1 MTPITLTLP
10 DERPISWN
18 AFYAGAHWSK
28 RKAEKDRVW
37 LVVRAAF
44 PVDVVDGFGW
54 PIRERVRIE
63 VTAYVK
69 DKPMDADN
77 VCTKLYV
84 DALKGWVIPDD
95 DGKWVETV
103 IPRVQVDKA
112 NPRVEIT
119 VTPCTTTF

>member
-37 LVVRAAF
+37 LAVRASF
-44 PVDVVDGFGW
+44 PRAVVDGVGW
-54 PIRERVRIE
+54 PASRRVRIE
-63 VTAYVK
+63 VTVYVK

-84 DALKGWVIPDD
+84 DALKGWAIPDD

-103 IPRVQVDKA
+103 IPRVRVDKA
-112 NPRVEIT
+112 NPRVEIRIES
-119 VTPCTTTF
+119 CE